1 MPEYKTPG
9 VYVEEIPALPRS
21 IQAEET
27 SIPVFIGATQKAEKT
42 TTADLFL
49 VPVFISSMIEYEK
62 YFGFAKPETG
72 ITVTIDTTI
81 AAAPIAKASI
91 QNRAPYVMSYSVG
104 HFFANG
110 GSNCYIISIG
120 NYSRAVEPADL
131 LAGLN
136 KAAETSG
143 ITMLLFP
150 DAMCLPTADAYYN
163 ICKEAIK
170 QCAEKKDRIALIDV
184 WKSDVGQYAIDEL
197 RSYDLGNTHQLSFGA
212 AYYPHLVSS
221 YNYTYDEAS
230 IICST
235 NTSLSGTLEE
245 LKQKDPL
252 AYNVAI
258 QSISELKVLLPATPA
273 VAGIYARVDNNR
285 GVWKAPANEVVYDTM
300 QPEIF
305 IDNKIQD
312 GLNVHG
318 TGRSINAIRHFPGKG
333 VLVWGART
341 LAGNDNEWR
350 YIPVRR
356 FFIMI
361 EESIRSSTSFVVFE
375 PNDAGAWTWVRSM
388 INNFLFLQWK
398 DGALSG
404 SKPEHAFFVKVGLN
418 ETMTS
423 QDISEGKM
431 IIEIGIAMMRPGEFI
446 IFRITHFL
454 AKNQ

>member
-9 VYVEEIPALPRS
+9 VYVEEIPASPRS
-21 IQAEET
+21 IQGVET
-27 SIPVFIGATQKAEKT
+27 SIPAFIGATQKAEKT
-42 TTADLFL
+42 TTADLFR
-49 VPVFISSMIEYEK
+49 VPVSISSMIEYER

-72 ITVTIDTTI
+72 VTITIDTTM

-91 QNRAPYVMSYSVG
+91 QNKVPYLMYNSVR

-120 NYSRAVEPADL
+120 DYSRPVEQADL

-136 KAAETSG
+136 KAAETPG
-143 ITMLLFP
+143 ITMMLFP
-150 DAMCLPTADAYYN
+150 DAMWLPAAAYYN
-163 ICKEAIK
+163 VCKEALQ
-170 QCAEKKDRIALIDV
+170 QCAEKNNRIALIDV
-184 WKSDVGQYAIDEL
+184 WRSDAGQYAIDEL

-212 AYYPHLVSS
+212 AYYPHLISS

-235 NTSLSGTLEE
+235 NTSLNGTLKE
-245 LKQKDPL
+245 LKQKDPI
-252 AYNVAI
+252 AYSVAI
-258 QSISELKVLLPATPA
+258 QSISELKVLLPASPA

-285 GVWKAPANEVVYDTM
+285 GVWKAPANEIVNDTV
-300 QPEIF
+300 QPEVF

-312 GLNVHG
+312 GLNVHV
-318 TGRSINAIRHFPGKG
+318 TGRSINSVRHFLGKG

-375 PNDAGAWTWVRSM
+375 PNDASTWTRVKSM
-388 INNFLFLQWK
+388 IDNFLISHWRQ
-398 DGALSG
+398 GALAG
-404 SKPEHAFFVKVGLN
+404 SKPEHAFFVKIGLN
-418 ETMTS
+418 ETMTAL
-423 QDISEGKM
+423 DISEGRM
-431 IIEIGIAMMRPGEFI
+431 IIEIGIAMMRPAEFI
-446 IFRITHFL
+446 ILRITHL
-454 AKNQ
+454 VSKP

>member
-21 IQAEET
+21 IQGVET
-27 SIPVFIGATQKAEKT
+27 SKPVFIGATQKAEKT
-42 TTADLFL
+42 TTADLFM
-49 VPVFISSMIEYEK
+49 VPISISSMIEYEK

-72 ITVTIDTTI
+72 ITITIDTTM
-81 AAAPIAKASI
+81 AAAPTAKASI
-91 QNRAPYVMSYSVG
+91 QNRAPYLMYYSIR

-110 GSNCYIISIG
+110 GSKCYIISIG

-150 DAMCLPTADAYYN
+150 DAMCLPTGDAYYN
-163 ICKEAIK
+163 ICKAAIK
-170 QCAEKKDRIALIDV
+170 QCAEKNDRIALIDV
-184 WKSDVGQYAIDEL
+184 WRSDAGQYAIDEL
-197 RSYDLGNTHQLSFGA
+197 RFYDIGTTHQLSFGA

-221 YNYTYDEAS
+221 YNYTYDEAI

-235 NTSLSGTLEE
+235 NTSLSGTLKE
-245 LKQKDPL
+245 LKQKDSI
-252 AYNVAI
+252 AYGAAI

-285 GVWKAPANEVVYDTM
+285 GVWKAPANEVVYDTV
-300 QPEIF
+300 QPEVF

-312 GLNVHG
+312 GLNVHV
-318 TGRSINAIRHFPGKG
+318 TGRSINAIRHFAGKG

-341 LAGNDNEWR
+341 LAGNNNEWR

-361 EESIRSSTSFVVFE
+361 EESLRSSTSFVVFE
-375 PNDAGAWTWVRSM
+375 PNDAGTWTRVKSM
-388 INNFLFLQWK
+388 INNFLILQWQQ
-398 DGALSG
+398 GALAG
-404 SKPEHAFFVKVGLN
+404 SKPEHAFFIKVGLN

-423 QDISEGKM
+423 QDISDGRM
-431 IIEIGIAMMRPGEFI
+431 IIEVGIAMMRPAEFI
-446 IFRITHFL
+446 ILRISHL
-454 AKNQ
+454 VSKP